1 MPLTPSAAA
10 AQLAAIIDLLCRTV
24 AARVGRGGL
33 AGPLILLICARLRRM
48 AARFA
53 AHIARAGTPSPLR
66 RNRGAARPRPASAP
80 KAPAL
85 PRRVAWL
92 LRLVPE
98 TAVGASQLQHLLA
111 GPEMA
116 ALVAAAPRT
125 GRILR
130 PLCRMLG
137 VRPPAFLALPPPARR
152 APPAQAAPAGRATPA
167 ASSQGPPRRL
177 RPMPAPPVELHACGP
192 PGGVVA

>member
-1 MPLTPSAAA
+1 MPYPPSAVAA
-10 AQLAAIIDLLCRTV
+10 NVAAIIDLLCRMV
-24 AARVGRGGL
+24 AARIAGGRL
-33 AGPLILLICARLRRM
+33 AGPLIVLICTRLRRM

-53 AHIARAGTPSPLR
+53 AHAARAGTALPPR

-80 KAPAL
+80 KASAL

-98 TAVGASQLQHLLA
+98 TAAGASQLQHLLA

-116 ALVAAAPRT
+116 ALVAAAPQT
-125 GRILR
+125 GRVLR

-137 VRPPAFLALPPPARR
+137 VRPPAFLALPPPVRR
-152 APPAQAAPAGRATPA
+152 APPARAATAEVAAPVGP
-167 ASSQGPPRRL
+167 SPSPPRRKAPL
-177 RPMPAPPVELHACGP
+177 RMPPILLRACGP
-192 PGGVVA
+192 PGGVA